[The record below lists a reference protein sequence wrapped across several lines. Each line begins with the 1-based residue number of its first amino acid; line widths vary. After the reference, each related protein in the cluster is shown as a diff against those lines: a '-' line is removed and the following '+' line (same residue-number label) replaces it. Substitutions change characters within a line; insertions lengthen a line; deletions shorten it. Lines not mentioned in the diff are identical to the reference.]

1 MSICKK
7 QLHNSLDINTIL
19 LTVNAFI
26 INDLIVAAVSREAI
40 LLDTV
45 RIYHFYNIPT
55 VLVGVRA
62 LYNNPTNRATA
73 KKKKNAHQEEKL
85 YESLAPQFVCRNG
98 IFMSSGKANG
108 LAQRVLYDQVIY
120 SKKKKHRK

>member
-19 LTVNAFI
+19 LTVNVFI
-26 INDLIVAAVSREAI
+26 LNDLIVAAVSREVI

-55 VLVGVRA
+55 VLVGVGA
-62 LYNNPTNRATA
+62 LYNSPTNRAVA

-85 YESLAPQFVCRNG
+85 YESLAP
-98 IFMSSGKANG
+98 
-108 LAQRVLYDQVIY
+108 
-120 SKKKKHRK
+120 